1 VAKILIISLR
11 KFFLYPAT
19 IVHINRACP
28 MHKKNT
34 KKWSFAN
41 SRQSKA
47 LEQLRNKPFW
57 IWNIAEHKQEDIK
70 TNA

>member
-1 VAKILIISLR
+1 
-11 KFFLYPAT
+11 
-19 IVHINRACP
+19 

-70 TNA
+70 TNAIGI